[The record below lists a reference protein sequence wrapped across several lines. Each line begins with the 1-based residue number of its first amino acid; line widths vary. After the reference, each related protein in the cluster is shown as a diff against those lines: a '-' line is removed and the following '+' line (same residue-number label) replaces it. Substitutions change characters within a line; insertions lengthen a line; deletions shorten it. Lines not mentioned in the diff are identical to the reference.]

1 MNASIAKM
9 KIDSLR
15 HAGFLVVAWTPDELK
30 FCDEGD
36 INLIEERCTELGNN
50 MIADA
55 SREIPAS
62 IKAGIL
68 TTECGDTLDLAALQ
82 EALVTAFQVD
92 GDNKL
97 SEFAEQLSEITGV
110 EIKP

>member
-15 HAGFLVVAWTPDELK
+15 DAGYLVVAWTPEELK
-30 FCDEGD
+30 FLNAGD
-36 INLIEERCTELGNN
+36 AKCIEERCTELGNN
-50 MIADA
+50 LIADA
-55 SREIPAS
+55 ARVIPAS

-68 TTECGDTLDLAALQ
+68 TPECGDTLDLAALQ
-82 EALVTAFQVD
+82 EALVAAFQSD
-92 GDNKL
+92 GNNKL
-97 SEFAEQLSEITGV
+97 SEFAEALSEITCV

>member
-15 HAGFLVVAWTPDELK
+15 DAGFLVVAWTPDELK

-36 INLIEERCTELGNN
+36 INLIEERCTELGND

-55 SREIPAS
+55 SRAIPAS

-68 TTECGDTLDLAALQ
+68 TTDCGDTLDLVALQ
-82 EALVTAFQVD
+82 EALVAAFQS
-92 GDNKL
+92 GGNNEIAMW
-97 SEFAEQLSEITGV
+97 SHQLSEITGL